1 MVLIILGKS
10 RNKDEVEVNVAN
22 IEKRT
27 IISTVS
33 ANGKIRPE
41 GEVKISADVSGEII
55 DLPVQEGDTVKEGD
69 LLLKI
74 DPDLYLSALDRAR
87 ANLNSSQSSY
97 NTNLALL
104 AQSESRMMEQEAIY
118 KRSTTLFEQE
128 VISQAEYD
136 AATTAYNVARNDV
149 KAAKERVAAA
159 QFGIA
164 NAKASLSEAQKNLQR
179 TTILAPSD
187 GVVSALNAERGERV
201 VGTAQMAGTEIMVIS
216 NFNNMEVIVD
226 VNENDILQVSKLD
239 TCTIEVDAYPDRSF
253 TGVVTEI
260 ARSASGSGSINMSAD
275 QVTNFEVKIRILK
288 SSYEDL
294 MKNTDAPFLPGMSAG
309 VEIQTEIARGVDCLP
324 IEAVSTRPKESD
336 STTFGEDALDEI
348 VFSIE
353 NGKAVKNVVKTGIQ
367 DSRYIRVLEGLN
379 SDVEIIVG
387 PYDAVSK
394 KLKEGKKV
402 KVVQK
407 SSSWGEED

>member
-1 MVLIILGKS
+1 M
-10 RNKDEVEVNVAN
+10 A
-22 IEKRT
+22 
-27 IISTVS
+27 
-33 ANGKIRPE
+33 
-41 GEVKISADVSGEII
+41 
-55 DLPVQEGDTVKEGD
+55 
-69 LLLKI
+69 
-74 DPDLYLSALDRAR
+74 
-87 ANLNSSQSSY
+87 
-97 NTNLALL
+97 
-104 AQSESRMMEQEAIY
+104 
-118 KRSTTLFEQE
+118 
-128 VISQAEYD
+128 AE
-136 AATTAYNVARNDV
+136 
-149 KAAKERVAAA
+149 
-159 QFGIA
+159 
-164 NAKASLSEAQKNLQR
+164 L
-179 TTILAPSD
+179 
-187 GVVSALNAERGERV
+187 GERV

-367 DSRYIRVLEGLN
+367 DSRYIRILEGLN

-402 KVVQK
+402 KIVQK